1 GLVETFKHF
10 FNRGHNGRVTCVDA
24 SAAADFIV
32 SGGVDYTV
40 RVWKYDIVHSSY
52 DLFAILEQTPPVPL
66 KAVLCLLD
74 AAYELGDE
82 RPIPHAALADVLRV
96 SQMFQVRQ
104 LEEKAVKSLA
114 MEITSENFLERLDL
128 CVEFNLIFLY
138 ERILRHLHKQGKLLE
153 VCRCEEIVCYP
164 RLMQHMVLYL
174 STHDLK

>member
-1 GLVETFKHF
+1 MLSDRIRGLFQTCQF
-10 FNRGHNGRVTCVDA
+10 FDMFVTVGNARFPCHQAVLAA
-24 SAAADFIV
+24 SSDWLRSNLKSLLRAQSPD
-32 SGGVDYTV
+32 SGQSPAPSEL
-40 RVWKYDIVHSSY
+40 RLDISNP
-52 DLFAILEQTPPVPL
+52 E
-66 KAVLCLLD
+66 AVLCLLD

-96 SQMFQVRQ
+96 SQMLQVRQ

-153 VCRCEEIVCYP
+153 VCRCEEIV
-164 RLMQHMVLYL
+164 
-174 STHDLK
+174 